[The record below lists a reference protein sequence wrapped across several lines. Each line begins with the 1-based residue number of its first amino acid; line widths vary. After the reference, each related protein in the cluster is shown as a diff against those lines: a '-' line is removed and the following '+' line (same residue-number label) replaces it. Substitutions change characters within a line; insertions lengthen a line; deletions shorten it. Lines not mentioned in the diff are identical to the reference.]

1 MTINELR
8 VVFIGTP
15 EFSVPSL
22 EAIIEAGAEVVGVIT
37 APDRKSGRGMKTTPS
52 AVKLCAM
59 KHDIPVLQPTN
70 LKNSEFQD
78 ELRRLRADIQV
89 VIAFRMLP
97 VDVWNMPP
105 MGTVNLHASLLPN
118 YRGAAPINWVIING
132 EEKTGLTTFR
142 LKHEIDT
149 GDVLLQKELLI
160 SDDETAGELHDRMM
174 LEGAD
179 LVVDTVLKLVSDE
192 IVPVPQ
198 KYSATDKKAP
208 KIFKEDCEIDWNK
221 GGIEIFNLIRGLSP
235 YPAARTRID
244 NKILKVFKCH
254 FIPENHSQYPGSITT
269 DKSSFLGFYC
279 KDGVVQL
286 EEIQLE
292 GKRRMKIEDFLRG
305 FSF

>member
-22 EAIIEAGAEVVGVIT
+22 EAIIKAGAQVVGVIT

-78 ELRRLRADIQV
+78 ELKSLRADIQI

-105 MGTVNLHASLLPN
+105 LGTVNLHASLLPN
-118 YRGAAPINWVIING
+118 YRGAAPINWAIING
-132 EEKTGLTTFR
+132 EEKTGLTTFK

-160 SDDETAGELHDRMM
+160 SNDETAGELHDRMM

-179 LVVDTVLKLVSDE
+179 LVVDTLLKLVSDE
-192 IVPVPQ
+192 IVPQAQ
-198 KYSATDKKAP
+198 KYSTTDKKAP

-235 YPAARTRID
+235 YPAARTRLD

-269 DKSSFLGFYC
+269 DKTSFLGFYC
-279 KDGVVQL
+279 NDGVIQL